1 MLEFIE
7 ILQHVDLFK
16 GLTSEN
22 IEDLLIIDSYYIK
35 EYKKNSVIYFQNEKC
50 ITLDIVLKGVVS
62 IEGIDDKGNYVAISD
77 FSTGNLIG
85 GNLVFSHK
93 NFYPMIVLARTDV
106 TILHLK
112 RDLVLK
118 FCQNNYNFLINFLA
132 SLSDKTLILAD
143 RIKTLSF
150 KSLRKS
156 IIDFLIYESYSQKS
170 TKIKLRLTKKSLA
183 EKFGVQRTSLSRE
196 LNKMR
201 EDGLI
206 DYDAYSIT
214 IIDKDLL
221 MNF

>member
-118 FCQNNYNFLINFLA
+118 LCQNNYNFLINFLA

-170 TKIKLRLTKKSLA
+170 TKIKIKI
-183 EKFGVQRTSLSRE
+183 
-196 LNKMR
+196 N
-201 EDGLI
+201 
-206 DYDAYSIT
+206 
-214 IIDKDLL
+214 
-221 MNF
+221 

>member
-118 FCQNNYNFLINFLA
+118 LCQNNYNFLINFLA

>member
-118 FCQNNYNFLINFLA
+118 LCQNNYNFLINFLA

-170 TKIKLRLTKKSLA
+170 TKIKLKLTKK
-183 EKFGVQRTSLSRE
+183 KLSR
-196 LNKMR
+196 K
-201 EDGLI
+201 I
-206 DYDAYSIT
+206 WCT
-214 IIDKDLL
+214 KD
-221 MNF
+221 FFIS

>member
-50 ITLDIVLKGVVS
+50 IILDIVLKGVVS

-118 FCQNNYNFLINFLA
+118 LCQNNYNFLINFLA